1 MTKEDVTKV
10 AKAMIDV
17 ADGMEVLGKSI
28 RNCGKALLEITE
40 TVSEFI
46 DPSKKAPKEKPPKEE
61 AVPAGEPAKEWS
73 LEEVRM
79 ILAEKSRAGHT
90 EEVRDLISKYGAER
104 LSDIK
109 PADYAALMAEAEVIG
124 NG

>member
-1 MTKEDVTKV
+1 MSKDVTKV

-17 ADGMEVLGKSI
+17 ADSMEALVSCI
-28 RNCGKALLEITE
+28 RDCGASLMENAGTVQEKA
-40 TVSEFI
+40 
-46 DPSKKAPKEKPPKEE
+46 DPPKKAPKEKASKEE
-61 AVPAGEPAKEWS
+61 AVPEEEPAKVWT

-79 ILAEKSRAGHT
+79 ILADKSRAGYT
-90 EEVRDLISKYGAER
+90 EEVRTLISKYGADR

-109 PADYAALMAEAEVIG
+109 PADFTALMAEAEVIG

>member
-1 MTKEDVTKV
+1 MTKEDETKL
-10 AKAMIDV
+10 AQTMIGV
-17 ADGMEVLGKSI
+17 ADSMEALARCI
-28 RNCGKALLEITE
+28 RDCGTALMGNAEAVQEGT
-40 TVSEFI
+40 
-46 DPSKKAPKEKPPKEE
+46 DPPKKAPKEKPPKEE
-61 AVPAGEPAKEWS
+61 AVPAEEPAKEWS

>member
-1 MTKEDVTKV
+1 MTKEDVTRL
-10 AKAMIDV
+10 AQTMTGV
-17 ADGMEVLGKSI
+17 ADSMEALARCI
-28 RNCGKALLEITE
+28 RDCGTALMENAVAVQEGT
-40 TVSEFI
+40 
-46 DPSKKAPKEKPPKEE
+46 DPPKKAPKEKPSKAEPDPAEE
-61 AVPAGEPAKEWS
+61 QAKEWS

-79 ILAEKSRAGHT
+79 ILADKSRVGHT
-90 EEVRDLISKYGAER
+90 EEVKALISKYGAER

>member
-1 MTKEDVTKV
+1 MTKDV

-17 ADGMEVLGKSI
+17 ADSMESLVRCI
-28 RNCGKALLEITE
+28 RDCGENLMKTTGTGQENADPPKK
-40 TVSEFI
+40 VS
-46 DPSKKAPKEKPPKEE
+46 KEKPPKEE
-61 AVPAGEPAKEWS
+61 VVSAVEPAKEWS

-79 ILAEKSRAGHT
+79 VLADKSRAGHT
-90 EEVRDLISKYGAER
+90 EEVKALISKYGADR

-109 PADYAALMAEAEVIG
+109 PADFAALMEEAEVIG

>member
-1 MTKEDVTKV
+1 MTKDVTKV

-17 ADGMEVLGKSI
+17 ADSMESLVRCI
-28 RNCGKALLEITE
+28 RDCGGSLMENTGTGQGNA
-40 TVSEFI
+40 
-46 DPSKKAPKEKPPKEE
+46 DPPKKAPKEEPPKEE
-61 AVPAGEPAKEWS
+61 AVPAEEPAKEWS

-79 ILAEKSRAGHT
+79 VLADKSREGHT
-90 EEVRDLISKYGAER
+90 EEVRALISKYGAER

-109 PADYAALMAEAEVIG
+109 SADFAALMEEAEVIG

>member
-1 MTKEDVTKV
+1 MTKDVTKV

-17 ADGMEVLGKSI
+17 ADRMEALVRCI
-28 RNCGKALLEITE
+28 RDCGASLMENKE
-40 TVSEFI
+40 TVQEKTDS
-46 DPSKKAPKEKPPKEE
+46 PKKAPKEKP
-61 AVPAGEPAKEWS
+61 AKEWT

-79 ILAEKSRAGHT
+79 ILADKSRAGHT
-90 EEVRDLISKYGAER
+90 EEVRALISKYGADR

-109 PADYAALMAEAEVIG
+109 PADFAALMADAEVIG

>member
-1 MTKEDVTKV
+1 MTKEDVTKL
-10 AKAMIDV
+10 AQTMTGV
-17 ADGMEVLGKSI
+17 ADSMEALARCI
-28 RNCGKALLEITE
+28 RDCGTALMENAG
-40 TVSEFI
+40 TVQEGT
-46 DPSKKAPKEKPPKEE
+46 DPPKKAPKEKPSKAEPD
-61 AVPAGEPAKEWS
+61 PAEEPAKEWS

-79 ILAEKSRAGHT
+79 ILADKSRAGHT
-90 EEVRDLISKYGAER
+90 EEVKALISKYGAER

>member
-1 MTKEDVTKV
+1 MTKVDVAKV

-17 ADGMEVLGKSI
+17 ADSMEVLGKSI

-46 DPSKKAPKEKPPKEE
+46 DPPKKAPKEKASKEE
-61 AVPAGEPAKEWS
+61 AVPEEEPAKGWT

-79 ILAEKSRAGHT
+79 VLADKSRAGHT
-90 EEVRDLISKYGAER
+90 EEVRNLISKYGADR
-104 LSDIK
+104 LSDIM
-109 PADYAALMAEAEVIG
+109 PADFAALMEEAEVIG